1 MTSSAESNAVSVWE
15 ETVVIP
21 TYIPPPP
28 DPNPMFLEKRVN
40 QGASGRVYPN
50 PLTDRLSNEKV
61 DRPYQAVK
69 LENEYLRLMVLPEIG
84 GRIHVG
90 LDKTNNYNFFYRQ
103 HVIKPA
109 LIGTRGAWISGG
121 VEWNFPHHHR
131 PTTLLPVD
139 YWIEKNADGS
149 ATLWTADTE
158 RRHRMRLYLAITLHP
173 DKSYVEVTI
182 HPFNRSPLVHSF
194 LYFANPA
201 VHVDPTYQVIFPP
214 DVEYVTQHA
223 KREFS
228 EWPISFSRYGGQQY
242 NGVDIS
248 QWKNLPRPVSF
259 FAWNPNSDYFAG
271 YNHGQEAGVA
281 YVSNHHISP
290 GKKFFA
296 LGNNE
301 KNQMWY
307 KTHNLTDWTYL

>member
-1 MTSSAESNAVSVWE
+1 MSKLRILGVGLVLFLLVTAGALAEVKIWE
-15 ETVVIP
+15 ESVVLP
-21 TYIPPPP
+21 TYKIGPA
-28 DPNPMFLEKRVN
+28 DQNPRFY
-40 QGASGRVYPN
+40 SGRVTQGAQGKVYPY
-50 PLTDRLSNEKV
+50 PMWDVLTNEKS
-61 DRPYQAVK
+61 DRSYQMVY
-69 LENEYLRLMVLPEIG
+69 LENDYIKISVLPQFG
-84 GRIHVG
+84 GRIFSA
-90 LDKTNNYNFFYRQ
+90 LDKTNNYNFFYKQ
-103 HVIKPA
+103 SVIKPA
-109 LIGTRGAWISGG
+109 LIGTLGAWISGG

-228 EWPISFSRYGGQQY
+228 EWPVSFSRYGGQPY

-259 FAWNPNSDYFAG
+259 HATP
-271 YNHGQEAGVA
+271 V
-281 YVSNHHISP
+281 
-290 GKKFFA
+290 
-296 LGNNE
+296 L
-301 KNQMWY
+301 
-307 KTHNLTDWTYL
+307 